1 MNKVKNKKKFIIWGI
16 ILVIVAI
23 IIVVTLV
30 ILGKKDNT
38 NLQEVLNGS
47 VEIKGIVDEEKRIE
61 LMNLDEEKSLDKV
74 TVWLFSD
81 PVYLGEFNLVK
92 IDNKYY
98 LEGLNDALKDKD
110 IVAGSHRLLVM
121 NKKEAVGYIRVEITD
136 DKELKIDDIYNVN
149 EKNTDLGLDDNTG
162 IKDSNTS
169 DKVSQNKD
177 ENTVKKEEQTKKDNS
192 KTEEVKK
199 EDTVKEEV
207 KQEEVKKED
216 KVPEEPKQEEVKCS
230 PKKFKHKYTYFYE
243 DKETCIK
250 NGDHDD
256 AWEYFKANGISAYTY
271 GCEEIIDECGT
282 KYYGVYYGNMEGE
295 KYYY

>member
-98 LEGLNDALKDKD
+98 LEGLNDVLKDKD
-110 IVAGSHRLLVM
+110 IEAGSHRLLVM

-136 DKELKIDDIYNVN
+136 DKELKIDDVYNVN

-169 DKVSQNKD
+169 DKVSQNKY
-177 ENTVKKEEQTKKDNS
+177 ENTVKKEEQTKEAAEKV
-192 KTEEVKK
+192 VK
-199 EDTVKEEV
+199 
-207 KQEEVKKED
+207 
-216 KVPEEPKQEEVKCS
+216 
-230 PKKFKHKYTYFYE
+230 
-243 DKETCIK
+243 IK
-250 NGDHDD
+250 
-256 AWEYFKANGISAYTY
+256 S
-271 GCEEIIDECGT
+271 II
-282 KYYGVYYGNMEGE
+282 
-295 KYYY
+295 